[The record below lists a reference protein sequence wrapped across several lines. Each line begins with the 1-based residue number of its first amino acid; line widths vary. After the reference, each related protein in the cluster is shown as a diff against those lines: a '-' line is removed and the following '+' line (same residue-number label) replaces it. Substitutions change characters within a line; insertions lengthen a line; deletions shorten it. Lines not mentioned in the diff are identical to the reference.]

1 MTTEARPGEKT
12 NGKRDW
18 ATDYDIFDPE
28 YVRDPYP
35 IWDELR
41 EKCPV
46 AHTDRWGESWMPTKY
61 ADLWAIAQ
69 DIEHF
74 SSREILV
81 APVTPPPGV
90 DPESIPFYG
99 VRAPPISSDPPEHTW
114 TRKMLLPHFSIKAV
128 TPYEEETRELCNR
141 LIDKFIDTG
150 RADAAVD
157 YAQQIPP
164 RVIGAML
171 GVPEEMTDTFINWVR
186 DLLEIGLSKPEVRGP
201 ARVALLSF
209 INDQINERRKNPQDD
224 LISRLLETEIDGGP
238 VPHHILMGMCQLL
251 VVAGIDTTW
260 SSIGS
265 ALWHLAQ
272 HPEHRKPLIENP
284 ELMPNAVEELLRAY
298 SPVTMARVMNSD
310 YEYLPAGQAGQG
322 CPMKTDN
329 RVLMNF
335 PAANRDPEK
344 FENPD
349 EVILDRKFNPHIAFG
364 VGIHRCAG
372 SNLAR
377 MEMRIAIE
385 EWLKRIPDY
394 RLEDPASVTWA
405 GGQVRGPRQLA
416 VVFP

>member
-1 MTTEARPGEKT
+1 
-12 NGKRDW
+12 
-18 ATDYDIFDPE
+18 
-28 YVRDPYP
+28 
-35 IWDELR
+35 
-41 EKCPV
+41 
-46 AHTDRWGESWMPTKY
+46 
-61 ADLWAIAQ
+61 
-69 DIEHF
+69 
-74 SSREILV
+74 
-81 APVTPPPGV
+81 
-90 DPESIPFYG
+90 
-99 VRAPPISSDPPEHTW
+99 
-114 TRKMLLPHFSIKAV
+114 MLLPHFSIKAV

-164 RVIGAML
+164 RIIGSML
-171 GVPEEMTDTFINWVR
+171 GVPEEMSDTFINWVR

-209 INDQINERRKNPQDD
+209 LNDQINDRRANPRDD
-224 LISRLLETEIDGGP
+224 LISRLLETEIDGEP
-238 VPHHILMGMCQLL
+238 VPHIIMMGMCQLL

-272 HPEHRKPLIENP
+272 HPEDRKTLIEQP
-284 ELMPNAVEELLRAY
+284 ELMPNAVEELLRVY
-298 SPVTMARVMNSD
+298 SPVTMARLMNSD
-310 YEYLPAGQAGQG
+310 YEYDG
-322 CPMKTDN
+322 CPMKTDD

-344 FENPD
+344 FEDPD
-349 EVILDRKFNPHIAFG
+349 KVILDRKFNPHIAFG

-377 MEMRIAIE
+377 MEMRISIE

-394 RLEDPASVTWA
+394 RLEDPSAVTWA

-416 VVFP
+416 VLFP

>member
-1 MTTEARPGEKT
+1 MTTETGPEKAV
-12 NGKRDW
+12 KDW
-18 ATDYDIFDPE
+18 ATDYDIFDPR

-46 AHTDRWGESWMPTKY
+46 AHTERWGESWMPTKY
-61 ADLWAIAQ
+61 ADLFAIAQ

-81 APVTPPPGV
+81 APVAPPPGV

-128 TPYEEETRELCNR
+128 TPYEAETRELCNR
-141 LIDKFIDTG
+141 LIDKFIDFG

-164 RVIGAML
+164 RVIASML
-171 GVPEEMTDTFINWVR
+171 GAGEDMTDTFVSWVR
-186 DLLEIGLSKPEVRGP
+186 DLLEVGLSKPEVRGP
-201 ARVALLSF
+201 ARMALLTWL
-209 INDQINERRKNPQDD
+209 DGQINERREHPRDD
-224 LISRLLETEIDGGP
+224 LITRLLQTEVDGEP
-238 VPHHILMGMCQLL
+238 VPHMTLLGMCLLL

-272 HPEHRKPLIENP
+272 HPEHRKQLIDNP

-310 YEYLPAGQAGQG
+310 YEYDG

-377 MEMRIAIE
+377 MEMRVAIE
-385 EWLKRIPDY
+385 EWLERIPDY

-416 VVFP
+416 VVFPSATVRTSP

>member
-1 MTTEARPGEKT
+1 MTTERKEVT
-12 NGKRDW
+12 DW
-18 ATDYDIFDPE
+18 ATDYDIFDPA
-28 YVRDPYP
+28 YINDPYP
-35 IWDELR
+35 IWDDLR

-46 AHTDRWGESWMPTKY
+46 AHSDRWGGSWNPTRFK
-61 ADLWAIAQ
+61 DVFAIAQ
-69 DIEHF
+69 DIGHF

-81 APVTPPPGV
+81 APVAAA
-90 DPESIPFYG
+90 PEGDQFYG

-128 TPYEEETRELCNR
+128 APYEEETRELCNR
-141 LIDKFIDTG
+141 LIDRFIDTG

-171 GVPEEMTDTFINWVR
+171 GVPEEMTDTFVGWVR
-186 DLLEIGLSKPEVRGP
+186 DLLEIGLSKPEVRAP
-201 ARVALLSF
+201 ARIALLTF
-209 INDQINERRKNPQDD
+209 LDEQIKDRRENPQDD
-224 LISRLLETEIDGGP
+224 LISKLLAAEVPGEEI
-238 VPHHILMGMCQLL
+238 PHQIFLGMCQLL

-272 HPEHRKPLIENP
+272 HPEDRKLLIDNP
-284 ELMPNAVEELLRAY
+284 DLMPNAVEELLRAY
-298 SPVTMARVMNSD
+298 SPVTMARLLNSD
-310 YEYLPAGQAGQG
+310 YDYNG
-322 CPMKTDN
+322 CPMKTDE

-344 FENPD
+344 FPD
-349 EVILDRKFNPHIAFG
+349 PDTVMLDRKFNPHIAFG
-364 VGIHRCAG
+364 AGIHRCAG

-377 MEMRIAIE
+377 MEMRISIE
-385 EWLKRIPDY
+385 EWLKRIPDF
-394 RLEDPASVTWA
+394 RLENPAAVTWA

-416 VVFP
+416 VLFP

>member
-1 MTTEARPGEKT
+1 MTTEARPEKT
-12 NGKRDW
+12 AVNDW
-18 ATDYDIFDPE
+18 ATDYDIFDPL

-46 AHTDRWGESWMPTKY
+46 AHTERWGGSWMPTKY
-61 ADLWAIAQ
+61 ADLFAIAQ

-81 APVTPPPGV
+81 APVNPAPGQQ
-90 DPESIPFYG
+90 DSGDQFYG

-114 TRKMLLPHFSIKAV
+114 TRKMLLPHFSIKSVA
-128 TPYEEETRELCNR
+128 PYEEETRALCNR
-141 LIDKFIDTG
+141 LIDRFIDTG

-164 RVIGAML
+164 RVIASILGA
-171 GVPEEMTDTFINWVR
+171 PEDMTDTFVSWVR
-186 DLLEIGLSKPEVRGP
+186 DLLEIGLSNPEVRGP
-201 ARVALLSF
+201 ARLALLTWL
-209 INDQINERRKNPQDD
+209 DGQINERRANPRDD
-224 LISRLLETEIDGGP
+224 LISRLLGTEIDGEP
-238 VPHHILMGMCQLL
+238 VPHQILLGMTLLL

-272 HPEHRKPLIENP
+272 HPEHRKQLIENP
-284 ELMPNAVEELLRAY
+284 ALMPNAVEELLRAY
-298 SPVTMARVMNSD
+298 SPVTMARLMNSD
-310 YEYLPAGQAGQG
+310 YQYDG
-322 CPMKTDN
+322 CAMKTDE

-344 FENPD
+344 FED
-349 EVILDRKFNPHIAFG
+349 ADKVILDRKSNPHIAFG

-377 MEMRIAIE
+377 MEMRISIE

-394 RLEDPASVTWA
+394 RLEDPSAVTWA
-405 GGQVRGPRQLA
+405 GGQVRGPRRLA

>member
-1 MTTEARPGEKT
+1 MTTETRPDEPKH
-12 NGKRDW
+12 RDW
-18 ATDYDIFDPE
+18 ATDYDIFDPQ
-28 YVRDPYP
+28 YVREPYP

-41 EKCPV
+41 DECPV
-46 AHTDRWGESWMPTKY
+46 AHSDNWGGSWMPTKY
-61 ADLWAIAQ
+61 ADLFAMAQ

-99 VRAPPISSDPPEHTW
+99 VRAPPISADPPEHTW

-164 RVIGAML
+164 RIIGSML
-171 GVPEEMTDTFINWVR
+171 GVPEEMSDTFINWVR

-209 INDQINERRKNPQDD
+209 INDQVNDRRAHPRGD
-224 LISRLLETEIDGGP
+224 LISRLLETEIDGEP
-238 VPHHILMGMCQLL
+238 VPHVILMGMCQLL

-272 HPEHRKPLIENP
+272 HPEDRKRLIEEP
-284 ELMPNAVEELLRAY
+284 ELMPNAVEELLRVY
-298 SPVTMARVMNSD
+298 SPVTMARLMNSD
-310 YEYLPAGQAGQG
+310 YEYNG
-322 CPMKTDN
+322 CPMKTDD
-329 RVLMNF
+329 RVIMNF

-344 FENPD
+344 FEDP
-349 EVILDRKFNPHIAFG
+349 EKVILDRKHNPHIAFG

-372 SNLAR
+372 SNLAL
-377 MEMRIAIE
+377 MEMRISIE

-394 RLEDPASVTWA
+394 RLEDPSAVTWA